1 MIRRI
6 ERAEQVRGIA
16 PALAELHNESMAAT
30 PNFRPVTADEIARKA
45 SLDSRLAERLIYVW
59 MKGTE
64 ALAWCNV
71 EPVWQPNIG
80 GDVYPYVGGE
90 IVFQPSLISVHSD
103 WRGRGVAADILDRAR
118 RDLAG
123 QGKRAMQVIVN
134 QDDEETRGFYEQAGF
149 REIARM
155 ASLRAGL
162 RDAKLDLRQKTT
174 RRLRDAE
181 LRAFLDTHNAAFEE
195 ICRVHGWEAA
205 TPEQFEFLR
214 QTVTGYDDRGVFL
227 AGEGQEVGGYITAM
241 VDPAFNQQHGTKRGW
256 IGCAQFGFAVGPR
269 HQGRGLGQAL
279 MTAAMVYLVGRQMRE
294 VELITSA
301 GSDQA
306 MSFYTS
312 FGFEPVREWP
322 VLQATAGSRG
332 TRSDAGRSP

>member
-16 PALAELHNESMAAT
+16 PALAELHNESTGAT
-30 PNFRPVTADEIARKA
+30 PNFRPVTADEIVQKA
-45 SLDSRLAERLIYVW
+45 SLDSRLAERLIYLW

-71 EPVWQPNIG
+71 EPAWQPNIG
-80 GDVYPYVGGE
+80 GDIYPYVGGE
-90 IVFQPSLISVHSD
+90 VVFQPSIISVRSD
-103 WRGRGVAADILDRAR
+103 WRGRGVGADMLDRAR
-118 RDLAG
+118 RDLAR

-134 QDDEETRGFYEQAGF
+134 EEDEETRGFYEEVGF

-155 ASLRAGL
+155 VSLRAGL

-174 RRLRDAE
+174 RRLRDTE
-181 LRAFLDTHNAAFEE
+181 LPAFLDTHNAAFE
-195 ICRVHGWEAA
+195 RLSRRHGWDPVS
-205 TPEQFEFLR
+205 PEHFELLR

-227 AGEGQEVGGYITAM
+227 VGERGEVGGYITAM
-241 VDPAFNQQHGTKRGW
+241 VDPAFNEQHGAKRGW
-256 IGCAQFGFAVGPR
+256 IGCAQFGLAVGPQ

-279 MTAAMVYLVGRQMRE
+279 MTAAMVYLVGRQMRD
-294 VELITSA
+294 VELITDLQ
-301 GSDQA
+301 SDQA
-306 MSFYTS
+306 VSFYTS

-322 VLQATAGSRG
+322 VLEATAGMG
-332 TRSDAGRSP
+332 G